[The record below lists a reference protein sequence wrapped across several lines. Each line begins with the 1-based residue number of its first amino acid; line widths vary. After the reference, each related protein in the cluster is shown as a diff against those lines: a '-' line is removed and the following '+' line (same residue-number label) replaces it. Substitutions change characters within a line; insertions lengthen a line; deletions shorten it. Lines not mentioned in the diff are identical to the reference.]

1 MIWNALTHMIKI
13 KIFTHLVHYRLF
25 GENDFCWQWWD
36 DPFRPISYIYGQLF
50 ISLIA
55 EHAQLKSSSDNHAFV
70 HVHNK
75 NVITLHWKKSLV
87 VMINHPSFQIYL
99 LWFFFSFS
107 IFPKKS
113 IFIRERHMLM
123 TMFLHKDTEAVK
135 LPSKPPIHVTT
146 NKQMNEW
153 TNKQTNE

>member
-25 GENDFCWQWWD
+25 GENDFCWQWWEE
-36 DPFRPISYIYGQLF
+36 PVRPIFLIYGKLSF
-50 ISLIA
+50 SLI
-55 EHAQLKSSSDNHAFV
+55 EERAQSKSSSDNDAFV

-99 LWFFFSFS
+99 LWFFFLFQ
-107 IFPKKS
+107 F
-113 IFIRERHMLM
+113 
-123 TMFLHKDTEAVK
+123 FLKRAYLLGSDTCWWLCFYTRTQRLSNCQV
-135 LPSKPPIHVTT
+135 SHQFMWQQT
-146 NKQMNEW
+146 NKW